1 MPESNDQ
8 GKENLKKNLQAEQD
22 ERAAPKSEGTETDRI
37 AELQRQLA
45 RMQLI
50 IKAKDAI
57 IGEKDAIIGEKD
69 AELAAEIEA
78 KDAEIGRLGSLR
90 EKNAFDIVV
99 GPGPNHEDL
108 SSRDS
113 STSRAKSRVHV
124 QNAEEWPGFLK
135 DQSTFIEE
143 SEELIRAIGPI
154 PVMGNPIDST
164 LRSEEGFMCS
174 MVMTIFFVLNNLFKG
189 QEKTTITKECDQK
202 VDSRPDGITMATFED
217 RDDSHSQAIVSWEGK
232 RDCVCPPG
240 HDLRQDFK
248 NSKDKMPHSRLDA
261 VDVIQQAVG
270 QCLESNT
277 EFFIITS
284 PSQSWA
290 GRVLSNGKVLVS
302 PPYQNTTTGPA
313 SLMGMLY
320 YVISIALK
328 SLVDGRSVWAKPFM
342 LKVDAEDAGG
352 ESKSSGAHKPAGR
365 GAGKENKPNASGG
378 SGGAGRGTTGG
389 PGAASFSCGAPVS
402 VDDCQGLGAGAGRA
416 LAALAVLH
424 RVLEDQPGRITCKAL
439 LPGGGF
445 AVVKAFAARADRD
458 RERQAYAALQ
468 ELQEEGCVPRMLAA
482 DCPPLV
488 RGDARRHAMMVSWV
502 GPPLEDGHFW
512 ELPLAAHLRAR
523 EIVARMHGLGV
534 VHGDPYA
541 RNIVHNRETGEVAV
555 VDFGAALTRAL
566 LGAAAFEEEC
576 ALEMQGMD
584 ARAADAAARLQARR
598 ARALEAG
605 PGGRGGPAGGAAAGK
620 SRREGPAG
628 PLPAGRRTATG
639 ATSLPR

>member
-1 MPESNDQ
+1 MM
-8 GKENLKKNLQAEQD
+8 AV
-22 ERAAPKSEGTETDRI
+22 
-37 AELQRQLA
+37 
-45 RMQLI
+45 
-50 IKAKDAI
+50 IK
-57 IGEKDAIIGEKD
+57 EKDADFEKILVAKD
-69 AELAAEIEA
+69 VDFEKIIEA
-78 KDAEIGRLGSLR
+78 KDAVIGRLESLL
-90 EKNAFDIVV
+90 EKNAFDIVT
-99 GPGPNHEDL
+99 GPGPNQEDV

-124 QNAEEWPGFLK
+124 PSLEEWPDFLK
-135 DQSTFIEE
+135 DQSTFITEN
-143 SEELIRAIGPI
+143 EELIRAKGSI

-174 MVMTIFFVLNNLFKG
+174 MVMTIFLVLNNLFKG
-189 QEKTTITKECDQK
+189 QAKTTITKECDQK
-202 VDSRPDGITMATFED
+202 ISSRPDGITMATFED
-217 RDDSHSQAIVSWEGK
+217 RDGSHSQAIVSWEGK
-232 RDCVCPPG
+232 RDCVCPTG
-240 HDLRQDFK
+240 HGLRQDFE
-248 NSKDKMPHSRLDA
+248 NSQEKKPHSRLDA

-277 EFFIITS
+277 EFFIVTS

-290 GRVLSNGKVLVS
+290 GRVLSNGKVLIS

-320 YVISIALK
+320 YMIFMALT

-342 LKVDAEDAGG
+342 LKVDAEDAEGNP
-352 ESKSSGAHKPAGR
+352 KSSGAHKPAGR
-365 GAGKENKPNASGG
+365 GAGKENKRNASGG
-378 SGGAGRGTTGG
+378 SGGTGRGATGG

-402 VDDCQGLGAGAGRA
+402 VDGCQGLGAGVGRA
-416 LAALAVLH
+416 LAAGAVLQ
-424 RVLEDQPGRITCKAL
+424 RVLDDQSGRITCKAL

-445 AVVKAFAARADRD
+445 AVVKAFDVRADRD
-458 RERQAYAALQ
+458 REAEAYAALR

-488 RGDARRHAMMVSWV
+488 RGDARRHAMMISWV

-534 VHGDPYA
+534 VHGDAHA
-541 RNIVHNRETGEVAV
+541 RNIVHSRETGEVAV
-555 VDFGAALTRAL
+555 VDFGAALTRAA

-576 ALEMQGMD
+576 ALELQGMD
-584 ARAADAAARLQARR
+584 KRAADAAARLQARR
-598 ARALEAG
+598 ALALAAG
-605 PGGRGGPAGGAAAGK
+605 PGGRGGPAAGAAAGR

-628 PLPAGRRTATG
+628 PLPADRRTATG
-639 ATSLPR
+639 TISLPR